1 MIRLTIERKR
11 RVGELHRIGMLP
23 IQYVHVTNTVPQG
36 LRALL
41 RANQRDGYA
50 LLMEAPPEDRLKKSG
65 AFTRNRAA
73 ALSWFNRQQG
83 GTFPK

>member
-41 RANQRDGYA
+41 RANQCDGYA
-50 LLMEAPPEDRLKKSG
+50 RRIGS
-65 AFTRNRAA
+65 RNREQSQEIAR
-73 ALSWFNRQQG
+73 LG
-83 GTFPK
+83 